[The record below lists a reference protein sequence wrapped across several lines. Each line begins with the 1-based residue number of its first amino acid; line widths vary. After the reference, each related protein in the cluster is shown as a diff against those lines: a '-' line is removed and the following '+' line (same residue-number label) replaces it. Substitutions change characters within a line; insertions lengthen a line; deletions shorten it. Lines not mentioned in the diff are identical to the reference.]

1 MRLLVVEAD
10 GALSWALGEALAG
23 HAGVAVRDCAAAA
36 SALAEGW
43 DLVLL
48 DQRCVGDDLDRLA
61 QLAARTAA
69 PVVLVARTASLAF
82 ALDALERGAHDV
94 WPFPPEPA
102 RLRRLLAGLAAC
114 QAVRPLGPPPTQ
126 PETLVGGGPAMV
138 EVFHT
143 LARAAR
149 TDATILLVGESGTG
163 KELLA
168 RHVHAL
174 SARARGPFVAINCAA
189 IPENLLESELF
200 GHEKGAFTG
209 AVARRI
215 GRFER
220 AHGGTLFLD
229 EIGDMSLALQ
239 AKILRALQEREIERV
254 GGHAPIPVNVR
265 IVAATHRD
273 LAAEVRA
280 GRFREDLLYRLAVVT
295 VRVPPLRERG
305 VDIEHLALHYIA
317 YYAHAHR
324 KPLTGVAEATLE
336 RLRLYPWPGNVR
348 QLRNVLERAVLM
360 ASGPVLL
367 PHHLPP
373 ELQDDGDPL
382 DTLVARD
389 GPVPRLADVERA
401 LIERAV
407 RSSGGNLKLAA
418 QWLGIHRNTL
428 RRKLEE
434 YGLRGWEGVP
444 TEEG

>member
-1 MRLLVVEAD
+1 MRLLVLEAD
-10 GALSWALGEALAG
+10 GALSWALGEALVG
-23 HAGVAVRDCAAAA
+23 HAGVTVRDCAVAAQ
-36 SALAEGW
+36 ALTEAW
-43 DLVLL
+43 DLVVV
-48 DQRCVGDDLDRLA
+48 DQVCVGDDLDRF
-61 QLAARTAA
+61 AALMARSAA
-69 PVVLVARTASLAF
+69 PVVMVARTVSLEF
-82 ALDALERGAHDV
+82 TLEALERGAHEV
-94 WPFPPEPA
+94 WPFPPEPE
-102 RLRRLLAGLAAC
+102 RLRRLLAGLAARH
-114 QAVRPLGPPPTQ
+114 AVRPLGPPPRQ
-126 PETLVGGGPAMV
+126 AEALIGGGPSMA
-138 EVFHT
+138 EVFQT

-149 TDATILLVGESGTG
+149 TDATVLLVGESGTG

-168 RHVHAL
+168 RHLHAK
-174 SARARGPFVAINCAA
+174 SRRAHGPFVAINCAA

-209 AVARRI
+209 AVARRV

-254 GGHAPIPVNVR
+254 GGHAPIPVDVR

-273 LAAEVRA
+273 LGAEVRA

-305 VDIEHLALHYIA
+305 VDIERLALHYIA
-317 YYAHAHR
+317 YYAHVHR

-367 PHHLPP
+367 PHHLPV
-373 ELQDDGDPL
+373 ELQAPLDPL
-382 DTLVARD
+382 DGVASP

-407 RSSGGNLKLAA
+407 RTSGGNLKLAA

-434 YGLRGWEGVP
+434 YRLRSWDSAAAEP
-444 TEEG
+444 S